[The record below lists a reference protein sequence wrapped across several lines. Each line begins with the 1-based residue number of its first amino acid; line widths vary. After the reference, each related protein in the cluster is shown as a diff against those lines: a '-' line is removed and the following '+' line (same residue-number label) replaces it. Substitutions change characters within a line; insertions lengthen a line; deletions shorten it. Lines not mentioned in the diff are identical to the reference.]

1 MSYIGTLVK
10 HCDNVK
16 SIEQETQKEITLQ
29 SATITLQSATITHQS
44 ATKNT
49 ATPPLIPAPACGYL
63 YIIIYTKNS
72 YRVSI

>member
-16 SIEQETQKEITLQ
+16 SIEQETQEEITLQ
-29 SATITLQSATITHQS
+29 SATM
-44 ATKNT
+44 KNNNS
-49 ATPPLIPAPACGYL
+49 TPHPPPACGYL

>member
-16 SIEQETQKEITLQ
+16 SIEQETQEEITLQ
-29 SATITLQSATITHQS
+29 SATM
-44 ATKNT
+44 KNINS
-49 ATPPLIPAPACGYL
+49 IPHPRSGMWIPIYNYL
-63 YIIIYTKNS
+63 YQNL

>member
-16 SIEQETQKEITLQ
+16 SIEQETQEEITLQ
-29 SATITLQSATITHQS
+29 SATM
-44 ATKNT
+44 KNNNS
-49 ATPPLIPAPACGYL
+49 TPHPRSGMWIPTV

>member
-16 SIEQETQKEITLQ
+16 SIEQETQEEITLQ
-29 SATITLQSATITHQS
+29 SATMKTT
-44 ATKNT
+44 
-49 ATPPLIPAPACGYL
+49 TPPLIPAPACGYL